1 MWHNFGYISDWM
13 PKFKSY
19 ILFLLFNTIF
29 SFCSF
34 GSPSQDVDEVIQG
47 LKSSMDTRNAKSFS
61 SFLDNTVD
69 IIYSNTHSTYTRGHA
84 IIILNDFYNKYHPK
98 SFKVDFKGNSPQSDA
113 QYIIGTAQTENGLF
127 RVYLYI
133 KTKNGKAVV
142 QEMKIAQ

>member
-1 MWHNFGYISDWM
+1 M

-29 SFCSF
+29 AFCSF
-34 GSPSQDVDEVIQG
+34 GSLSQDVDEVIQG

-61 SFLDNTVD
+61 GFLDNTVD

-98 SFKVDFKGNSPQSDA
+98 SFKVDFKGSSPQSDA

-133 KTKNGKAVV
+133 KTKNGKPVV